1 MNAADVLC
9 NMQIQCDE
17 TQRLADFKKYKQ
29 RLCMFIIFTHISHH
43 HDECEAVCITYEINE
58 SYKYMKINSSDKE
71 H

>member
-1 MNAADVLC
+1 
-9 NMQIQCDE
+9 
-17 TQRLADFKKYKQ
+17 
-29 RLCMFIIFTHISHH
+29 MFIIFTHISHH